1 MSTVQANGIRDDA
14 ALSDIAIPFYRST
27 PILGSLAVILL
38 TTVVYF
44 VYHRYYRSAPPSKRG
59 AHVQVS
65 SIDAQNSVSLADM
78 AYLAHVLSPQSTH
91 MDVLW
96 AAISTPE
103 MLQTSEA
110 EVHKVERIRRD
121 RQSRRATQKPNIP
134 DELEALVEDDDG
146 WGEDED
152 DVDESDQAAAQVRAK
167 AKQAEQERQQDMERL
182 KAATGQ
188 TNEPLE
194 GIDPGVIGQTWVEA
208 TLAQHQSWPP
218 PLTDVI
224 TAHTY
229 TYEDQP
235 VANPL
240 DHKGLR
246 RYLCMTMGR
255 LNAQILNTKPELL
268 QAGAQKLIDQTYFR
282 GSLEFRGRVGTLL
295 EAILRLGTVLKS
307 RALVAT
313 TIEAVASFKV
323 GCLPGKSTTWF
334 LQTMQRQ
341 YGCQPHLA
349 IHEKKVEVPL
359 YEESNILATG
369 DMAEFFL
376 DLERTHAENFLKQK
390 IAMCQKQG
398 IPPQVALQAYREGW
412 WFLLRAENVKDPSI
426 RAEPIM
432 RESPILSKLD
442 SQDLDKFEA
451 ATPAAQR
458 LITAWP
464 MIVQNCAQK
473 AGKVR
478 IQFPVPSIPGKYR
491 FVLDIKSQD
500 FLGAD
505 QQIVIEKDV
514 VDAQTIQRTLKPKE
528 EQAIKNEESK
538 GETKKEA

>member
-1 MSTVQANGIRDDA
+1 
-14 ALSDIAIPFYRST
+14 
-27 PILGSLAVILL
+27 
-38 TTVVYF
+38 
-44 VYHRYYRSAPPSKRG
+44 
-59 AHVQVS
+59 
-65 SIDAQNSVSLADM
+65 
-78 AYLAHVLSPQSTH
+78 
-91 MDVLW
+91 
-96 AAISTPE
+96 
-103 MLQTSEA
+103 
-110 EVHKVERIRRD
+110 
-121 RQSRRATQKPNIP
+121 
-134 DELEALVEDDDG
+134 
-146 WGEDED
+146 
-152 DVDESDQAAAQVRAK
+152 
-167 AKQAEQERQQDMERL
+167 
-182 KAATGQ
+182 
-188 TNEPLE
+188 
-194 GIDPGVIGQTWVEA
+194 
-208 TLAQHQSWPP
+208 
-218 PLTDVI
+218 
-224 TAHTY
+224 
-229 TYEDQP
+229 
-235 VANPL
+235 
-240 DHKGLR
+240 
-246 RYLCMTMGR
+246 
-255 LNAQILNTKPELL
+255 
-268 QAGAQKLIDQTYFR
+268 
-282 GSLEFRGRVGTLL
+282 
-295 EAILRLGTVLKS
+295 
-307 RALVAT
+307 
-313 TIEAVASFKV
+313 
-323 GCLPGKSTTWF
+323 
-334 LQTMQRQ
+334 MQRQ

-359 YEESNILATG
+359 YEESSILATG

-412 WFLLRAENVKDPSI
+412 WFLLRAENVNDPNI